1 MSQTMFIMIVH
12 QHRFVTNTNDP
23 KNNAGSNF
31 PPQNLKNSNG
41 FFHKDE
47 IKTEWKQNQW
57 NRTHFI
63 KISNTSTIKTHH
75 CARLPLDK

>member
-1 MSQTMFIMIVH
+1 MRFTITVH
-12 QHRFVTNTNDP
+12 QYCLVEKTNEP
-23 KNNAGSNF
+23 KNNAGTIF

-57 NRTHFI
+57 NRMHLINITNANAI
-63 KISNTSTIKTHH
+63 NTHH
-75 CARLPLDK
+75 